1 MIGIIDYG
9 AGNIGSILNMF
20 KKVGYK
26 AFIIKSLEDFDK
38 ATKLILPGVGSFD
51 YGMNNLEKLGLIE
64 KLKYEV
70 NINKKPILG
79 ICLGMQL
86 MTNFSEEGTKNGLGF
101 INATTKKFLPLEKN
115 QKVPHMGWNYVD
127 IKKNTL
133 LSKTLFEKNK
143 FYFVHSYYV
152 ECLDENDI
160 FFQTT
165 YINNFVSGFTKDNIY
180 GVQFHP
186 EKSHKY
192 GMQLFKNF
200 GEL

>member
-20 KKVGYK
+20 KKVGHK
-26 AFIIKSLEDFDK
+26 SFIIKSLEDFDK
-38 ATKLILPGVGSFD
+38 ATKLVLPGVGSFD

-64 KLKYEV
+64 KLHKEV

-79 ICLGMQL
+79 ICLGMHL
-86 MTNFSEEGTKNGLGF
+86 MTNSSEEGSKNGLGF
-101 INATTKKFLPLEKN
+101 INAITKKFLPLEKS
-115 QKVPHMGWNYVD
+115 QKIPHMGWNN
-127 IKKNTL
+127 INIMKNNNLTNN
-133 LSKTLFEKNK
+133 LFEQNK

-152 ECLDENDI
+152 ECLDKNDI
-160 FFQTT
+160 LFETR
-165 YINNFVSGFTKDNIY
+165 YINNFVSAFAKDNIY

-200 GEL
+200 GEI